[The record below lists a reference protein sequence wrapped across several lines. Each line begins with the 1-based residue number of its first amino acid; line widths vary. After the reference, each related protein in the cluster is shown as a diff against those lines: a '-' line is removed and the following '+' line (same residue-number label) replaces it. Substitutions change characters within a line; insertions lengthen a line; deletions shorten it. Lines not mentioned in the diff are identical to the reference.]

1 MNECR
6 IVEDLIPLYAESL
19 TNEEASEFVKNH
31 VANCDRC
38 RKLLER
44 CQITVPVP
52 EKDVK
57 AYKKALQKNTINM
70 TCRIVVVALVL
81 LIVFYIGCTKLGEY
95 MLWKDGRAPVEQVVK
110 APVGNGEVTLVDWEA
125 SGYSIGGTENTGT
138 LIWFEMK
145 DARENEYGTSYS
157 WNEGGY
163 SQAWENV
170 QIYWAPNGKPFL
182 VTADL
187 PEGGEGIFVH
197 HYKSWYDEKGKH
209 FSESRFLP
217 NTRGNGLVDVLTA
230 LCKEIEAFPTG
241 WETVD
246 FTFHQWQDDSETI
259 TFVYETDNG
268 IRGLI
273 DYHYPT
279 EAITKVN

>member
-1 MNECR
+1 MNECKL
-6 IVEDLIPLYAESL
+6 VEDLIPLYAEDL
-19 TNEEASEFVKNH
+19 TSEETAQFVKNH
-31 VANCDRC
+31 VSQCENC
-38 RKLLER
+38 RKLLEN
-44 CQITVPVP
+44 CGVSQPTP
-52 EKDVK
+52 EENAK
-57 AYKKALQKNTINM
+57 AYKKALRKNQFNLICKATLACI
-70 TCRIVVVALVL
+70 LSL
-81 LIVFYIGCTKLGEY
+81 LIGTSALEKLSNHFAWMEG
-95 MLWKDGRAPVEQVVK
+95 KAPVEQVVT
-110 APVGNGEVTLVDWEA
+110 APVGKGEVTLVDWEA

-138 LIWFEMK
+138 LIWFEMR
-145 DARENEYGTSYS
+145 DAWENEYGTSYS

-217 NTRGNGLVDVLTA
+217 NTRGNGLVDVLTE
-230 LCKEIEAFPTG
+230 LCKEQKDFPTG
-241 WETVD
+241 WETIE
-246 FTFHQWQDDSETI
+246 FTFHQWQEDCETI
-259 TFVYETDNG
+259 TFVYETDTG
-268 IRGLI
+268 IRGLL